1 MLMYEPKCV
10 KWEFKQSIIIT
21 LKVFLL
27 NTVQIIETMFYTAAK
42 FLKTVSFYAFT
53 LVISSV
59 SRYITIAWCWINAS
73 YLHFSVAW
81 FLDLIF
87 KKKHSYTVAYSFN
100 HILTAWSFF
109 FWSWLQ
115 YFSIIL
121 KIARIDLDILS
132 DGTWKLINY

>member
-27 NTVQIIETMFYTAAK
+27 NKVQIIETMFYTAAK

-59 SRYITIAWCWINAS
+59 SRYITIA
-73 YLHFSVAW
+73 
-81 FLDLIF
+81 
-87 KKKHSYTVAYSFN
+87 
-100 HILTAWSFF
+100 
-109 FWSWLQ
+109 
-115 YFSIIL
+115 
-121 KIARIDLDILS
+121 
-132 DGTWKLINY
+132 